1 MATEI
6 RPELSEKNPYWIGK
20 HRYYEL
26 KHFCLQYPIWKK
38 AYNALLGL
46 SSRPNDLDIFVKSGQ
61 VRSDPTA
68 RCAESRV
75 SFAKRMELVEQA
87 AIGTDGDLYTY
98 HYEDKDWDLFHC
110 KEVATAPEWDGHT
123 DKDVERVLS
132 LSDDESDWAARE
144 VALASKK
151 ERESSEDKDDWDY
164 GVACYESALRA
175 YRSLERD
182 GHSGMSIQITKSIL
196 NRLIDGKCLT
206 PIEDDPDIWTKVEFG
221 ENDPIQHF
229 QCKRMSSLFKDVAED
244 GTAVI
249 STSRSRN
256 TIAMYGN
263 FLLVYFSIFSVM
275 KRKAMPTST
284 TMLPLMLRRTYS
296 EIDYA

>member
-87 AIGTDGDLYTY
+87 AIGTDGDLYPY
-98 HYEDKDWDLFHC
+98 IILQCLENAVCHPLLPRGLLQL
-110 KEVATAPEWDGHT
+110 VSA
-123 DKDVERVLS
+123 VL
-132 LSDDESDWAARE
+132 L
-144 VALASKK
+144 
-151 ERESSEDKDDWDY
+151 
-164 GVACYESALRA
+164 
-175 YRSLERD
+175 
-182 GHSGMSIQITKSIL
+182 
-196 NRLIDGKCLT
+196 
-206 PIEDDPDIWTKVEFG
+206 
-221 ENDPIQHF
+221 
-229 QCKRMSSLFKDVAED
+229 VAE
-244 GTAVI
+244 
-249 STSRSRN
+249 
-256 TIAMYGN
+256 
-263 FLLVYFSIFSVM
+263 
-275 KRKAMPTST
+275 
-284 TMLPLMLRRTYS
+284 
-296 EIDYA
+296 